1 MVIDMG
7 YWTKVL
13 KRIFALLLSV
23 LGFYILI
30 KLSIFYIPFVIAF
43 LIAML
48 IEPVIKYVQKRTR
61 FARKTSAIIVIVI
74 VSAILI
80 GLIVWGI
87 IALVSEAYDLLGG
100 LNGYTEKMY
109 NKFQNIISNIKLDSI
124 ALPQEITDIIQNST
138 QDILRWCL

>member
-13 KRIFALLLSV
+13 KRLFTLALSI

-48 IEPVIKYVQKRTR
+48 IEPIIKYVQKRTR
-61 FARKTSAIIVIVI
+61 WERKTSAILVLII

-87 IALVSEAYDLLGG
+87 FSLVSEAYDLLGG

-109 NKFQNIISNIKLDSI
+109 NKFQSI
-124 ALPQEITDIIQNST
+124 TSRIQLNSLSLPEEITGVIQNST
-138 QDILRWCL
+138 QDILRWCF